1 MRQAFAGLLEELSRG
16 RFGLSALTLAVMQ
29 SFEFLFMADCQ
40 LGAYATLSGM
50 DDDDIEGFAA
60 RGMVV
65 RKAAKTDGIEW
76 DVGRYEDAIATAN
89 QLRPSFVIMGGDM
102 LDDLTDREQLLA
114 LRNVTAKL
122 DSGIS
127 MNWAPGNHDV
137 AYDAVEPTY
146 ESVQEYRAIFGQDH
160 YRFVHEDTSLVVLNT
175 TVLGQPDQLPEEAD
189 RQTEALEEHLRSAA
203 NESEHTILIG
213 HHPLFVEQP
222 DEEDTYWN
230 IPKAVRLPVI
240 DLARAY
246 GVKTMFAGHLHRNNR
261 ATDAGLEV
269 MASGPVGYPLGHDP
283 SGYRVVT
290 VSEDGVSHRYASLEE
305 GDS

>member
-1 MRQAFAGLLEELSRG
+1 MR
-16 RFGLSALTLAVMQ
+16 
-29 SFEFLFMADCQ
+29 SFDFLFMADCQ

-76 DVGRYEDAIATAN
+76 DVERYEDAIATAN

-127 MNWAPGNHDV
+127 MYWAPGNHDV
-137 AYDAVEPTY
+137 AYDALEPTH
-146 ESVQEYRAIFGQDH
+146 ESVQEYRSIFGQDH
-160 YRFVHEDTSLVVLNT
+160 YRFVHEETSFVVLNT
-175 TVLGQPDQLPEEAD
+175 TVLGQPNQLPQEAE
-189 RQTEALEEHLRSAA
+189 RQTEALREHVRAAA

-213 HHPLFVEQP
+213 HHPLFLEHA

-230 IPKAVRLPVI
+230 VPKAIRLPVI
-240 DLARAY
+240 EVAREY
-246 GVKTMFAGHLHRNNR
+246 GVKTMFSGHLHRNNR
-261 ATDAGLEV
+261 ATDAGMEV
-269 MASGPVGYPLGHDP
+269 VASGPVGYPLGHDP